1 MHVPSIRL
9 RLVTSGHTDLAQS
22 FRLWPTMPSLF
33 NPNTPSSSK
42 RKSAHVLKAKRQSRQ
57 RQAHNKVTKQLPA
70 RTSQALRKSAPL
82 SKKKAR
88 KLERKRGYAKQREEL
103 SEYFLADVEM
113 KDVADKRKKQLSVQA
128 DGAVPMEL
136 DQAK

>member
-1 MHVPSIRL
+1 
-9 RLVTSGHTDLAQS
+9 
-22 FRLWPTMPSLF
+22 MPSLF

-42 RKSAHVLKAKRQSRQ
+42 RKSAHVLKTKRQSRQ
-57 RQAHNKVTKQLPA
+57 RQAHAKVAKQLPA

-88 KLERKRGYAKQREEL
+88 KLERKRGYTKQREEL
-103 SEYFLADVEM
+103 AEYLLADVEM
-113 KDVADKRKKQLSVQA
+113 KDVADKEKKQPSVQA
-128 DGAVPMEL
+128 NEAVPMEL